1 VKCASPTNHA
11 FDYQRQVELIM
22 NAPLRDERR
31 AGSRNERFAAAAVL
45 LAIAVSVC
53 GAGIV
58 IVESS
63 AEPPHKSAGVASH
76 EIQAVNPQTHATEN
90 NHAR

>member
-1 VKCASPTNHA
+1 MKCASPTNHA

-22 NAPLRDERR
+22 NAPRRDERR
-31 AGSRNERFAAAAVL
+31 DGTRNERLAAAAVL

-63 AEPPHKSAGVASH
+63 AEAARKPVQVTPALKSPSH
-76 EIQAVNPQTHATEN
+76 TTEN

>member
-22 NAPLRDERR
+22 NAPLRAERV
-31 AGSRNERFAAAAVL
+31 AGSRNERLAAAAVL
-45 LAIAVSVC
+45 IAIAVSVC

-63 AEPPHKSAGVASH
+63 AEPPRKAVHEAPALKPPSH
-76 EIQAVNPQTHATEN
+76 TTED